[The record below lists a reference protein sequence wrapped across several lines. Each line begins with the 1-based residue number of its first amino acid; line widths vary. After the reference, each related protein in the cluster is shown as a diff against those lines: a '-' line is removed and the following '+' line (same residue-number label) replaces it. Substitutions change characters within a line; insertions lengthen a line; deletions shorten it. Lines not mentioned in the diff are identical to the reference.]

1 MSFKLIVNVVLTVLW
16 AFMFIGIAFLGVEPT
31 KYLSAGM
38 AFIISFVHL
47 GYVLEEL
54 NK

>member
-1 MSFKLIVNVVLTVLW
+1 MSFKLFINVLLTVLW
-16 AFMFIGIAFLGVEPT
+16 AFIFIGIAFAGVEPT
-31 KYLSAGM
+31 KFLSAVM

-54 NK
+54 DK